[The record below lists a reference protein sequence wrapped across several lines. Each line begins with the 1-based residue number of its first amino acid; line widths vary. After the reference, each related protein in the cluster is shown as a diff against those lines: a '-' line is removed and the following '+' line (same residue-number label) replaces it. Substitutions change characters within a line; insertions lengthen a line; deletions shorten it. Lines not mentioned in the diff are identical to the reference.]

1 VTIELT
7 FSPEPIP
14 AELRMPW
21 PGLDAEL
28 EVLEAPEAL
37 EVPDN
42 AESSEL
48 RLPLDVALVVMAIL
62 VG

>member
-1 VTIELT
+1 MEVTS
-7 FSPEPIP
+7 SPEPMP

-28 EVLEAPEAL
+28 EVLEVPEVP

-42 AESSEL
+42 AESREL